1 MKDKEHNSCLNMN
14 NNSIIIAGSIK
25 IQEEEKYTNSC
36 NNSSGDI
43 ISLNDASQG
52 SLMHNTTAASNF
64 SVNLNKNV
72 SLKSESMNIYGFNT
86 HNCKKQDA
94 AENANVHFNTT
105 TYFENNQSI
114 NDNLSYLNITDKM
127 SSNHDTLIY
136 NLKGIENLCNDDT
149 EQLAEYAENIMQN
162 SFINESYSPN
172 VNLYTADK
180 SYINLDTLPIQGNN
194 KQMVP
199 NAANE
204 KKVLKDINPYPNIN
218 IAAAKSIKPKIVEDK
233 TVSLQL
239 NQRMIDEIAYRR
251 LSEKGSHNKEN
262 ANATFSVK
270 NTKLVK
276 DSSTFKD
283 INQNLISLSET
294 GTINSQF
301 NINKNGTDIT
311 SKNNLSYCIYSG
323 NIIPRLNC
331 DKTYDI
337 IQNECNNESMSFH
350 SQIIDE
356 TAVFVPQLVS
366 SFINEPEKLDHNNNG
381 SSKSINGSDFDKDRT
396 QFY

>member
-1 MKDKEHNSCLNMN
+1 MNKIQKYHLKLTAANENLSVSHKISKIMNRKIPIVKIQRLSTSSFSSANDSLTNIKDHLNSGSTEVFANDLNVTPSLSTTIGENPIKSSNNDFIQNASNENNARSDKDISFYHTLEQPMKDKEHNSCLNMN

-239 NQRMIDEIAYRR
+239 NQRMIDEIA
-251 LSEKGSHNKEN
+251 
-262 ANATFSVK
+262 
-270 NTKLVK
+270 
-276 DSSTFKD
+276 
-283 INQNLISLSET
+283 
-294 GTINSQF
+294 
-301 NINKNGTDIT
+301 
-311 SKNNLSYCIYSG
+311 
-323 NIIPRLNC
+323 
-331 DKTYDI
+331 
-337 IQNECNNESMSFH
+337 
-350 SQIIDE
+350 
-356 TAVFVPQLVS
+356 
-366 SFINEPEKLDHNNNG
+366 
-381 SSKSINGSDFDKDRT
+381 
-396 QFY
+396 